1 MTQIDDM
8 TLVREY
14 SSHGSEQA
22 FATIVSRHINLVYS
36 TALHRVRD
44 PQLAEGITQAV
55 FIILARKAGSLSAST
70 ILPGWLYRTTAFASA
85 DAIKTQ
91 RRRERRE
98 YEAHMQ
104 SVLIDPSFDSA
115 WEEFSP
121 LLADA
126 MMRLGQADRDALV
139 LRFFQNKALSEVAA
153 ASGINERAAQK
164 RVSRGIEKLRAFFQ
178 KRGIALSATVI
189 AAAISTHSVQAAP
202 AAISKTVTAAAIS
215 QGATTGIST
224 TTLIK
229 GTLKLMAWTKAKT
242 AIVIGVGALFIAGTT
257 TITVKHVKH
266 IAESRMDEM
275 WQTESIQPAQ
285 LNALPPLVRLL
296 PTKFPP
302 SSGSKLLRPGIGID
316 KFVGINVPV
325 TAIASLAYRNNDPLG
340 LPWPRERMVFTT
352 PQPSEHYDFVATLP
366 QGSQQALKEKLRT
379 QLGFVGHFEPRDT
392 DALILKVRNPNAPG
406 LIPAFGGGYGD
417 FSDNIEKGLH
427 RYKVENQPL
436 SIVAKNLEHFF
447 GMPVV
452 DQTDLTNHFTFNFT
466 WDEQKYGNDALKDAL
481 LHQLGL
487 ELVPASTR
495 VEMLVLEKMN

>member
-1 MTQIDDM
+1 MA
-8 TLVREY
+8 LVREFAAC
-14 SSHGSEQA
+14 GSEQA
-22 FATIVSRHINLVYS
+22 FATIVSRHVDLVYS

-44 PQLAEGITQAV
+44 PQLAQDITQAV
-55 FIILARKAGSLSAST
+55 FIILARKASSLNPGT

-104 SVLIDPSFDSA
+104 SVLTDPTIESA
-115 WEEFSP
+115 WKEFSP
-121 LLADA
+121 LLTDA
-126 MMRLGQADRDALV
+126 MLRLSQADRDALV
-139 LRFFQNKALSEVAA
+139 LRFFQNKTLSEVAA

-178 KRGIALSATVI
+178 KRGIALSATAI

-215 QGATTGIST
+215 HGATAGIST
-224 TTLIK
+224 TTLIQ

-242 AIVIGVGALFIAGTT
+242 AIVIGTGALFIAGTT
-257 TITVKHVKH
+257 TVTVRH
-266 IAESRMDEM
+266 IADVHMDET
-275 WQTESIQPAQ
+275 WRTESIQPAQ

-296 PTKFPP
+296 PTKFPAT
-302 SSGSKLLRPGIGID
+302 SGSKLLRPGIGID

-325 TAIASLAYRNNDPLG
+325 TAIASLAYRNDDPLG

-352 PQPSEHYDFVATLP
+352 PQPSQHYDFVATLA
-366 QGSQQALKEKLRT
+366 QGSQQALREQLRK
-379 QLGFVGHFEPRDT
+379 QLGFVGHYEPRDI
-392 DALILKVRNPNAPG
+392 DALILKVKNPNAPG
-406 LIPAFGGGYGD
+406 LIPASGSGFGD
-417 FSDNIEKGLH
+417 FSDNIENGQH
-427 RYKVENQPL
+427 HYKVENQPL

-452 DQTDLTNHFTFNFT
+452 DKTDLTQHVTFDLK
-466 WDEQKYGNDALKDAL
+466 WDEKQNGNDALKDAL
-481 LHQLGL
+481 LRQLGL

-495 VEMLVLEKMN
+495 VEMLVLEKES